1 MKRTATG
8 SALVD
13 EIIALMRR
21 FLVMTPEQYLVVALW
36 IIHTYCMEAFEQ
48 TPYLA
53 VTSPEKQCGKTRLLE
68 LLSKLCNR
76 AWLVITPSEATIFRK
91 ISSDHPTLLLDEVDT
106 IFNPKAMAA
115 GHHEGLRALFNSGHR
130 KGVPVARAADFGAKL
145 VEFDVFCPK
154 VLSGIGALPDTI
166 ADRSIPIRMQ
176 RRTANEPLDPFKQR
190 YIAEPCQKLVDK
202 IIDKSIE
209 IAGPMS
215 NGKYPDMPDELSD
228 RMSEGCEPLIHIADY
243 LGCGEPARRAI
254 VVLCAVEDRV
264 DEHSTMRLRLLRDLD
279 KIFTGIG
286 GKPRRRLS
294 TVKIIEL
301 LEKLED
307 SQWKYPHYYG
317 RDITSRDLATMLRHY
332 GVEPK
337 LIRLSGSGRQGT
349 GEVKRGYTYDD
360 LYPVFER
367 YINNGEPVKK

>member
-1 MKRTATG
+1 VKTKGTG

-21 FLVMTPEQYLVVALW
+21 FLVMSDEQYLVVALW

-91 ISSDHPTLLLDEVDT
+91 INNEHPTLLLDEVDT

-115 GHHEGLRALFNSGHR
+115 GHHEHLRALFNAGHR
-130 KGVPVARAADFGAKL
+130 RGVPVARAADFGAKL

-176 RRTANEPLDPFKQR
+176 RRTANEPLEPFKQR
-190 YIAEPCQKLVDK
+190 YIEGPCQVMVDK
-202 IIDKSIE
+202 IIEKSLQIT
-209 IAGPMS
+209 GPMS

-228 RMSEGCEPLIHIADY
+228 RLSEGCEPLVHIADF
-243 LGCGEPARRAI
+243 LGCGEPARKA
-254 VVLCAVEDRV
+254 VVTLCAVEERV
-264 DEHSTMRLRLLRDLD
+264 DEHSTMRLRLLRDL
-279 KIFTGIG
+279 KKVFTGAG
-286 GKPRRRLS
+286 GKPRPRLS
-294 TVKIIEL
+294 TTKVIEL

-337 LIRLSGSGRQGT
+337 LIRLSGSGRKGT
-349 GEVKRGYTYDD
+349 GEVKRGYLYDD
-360 LYPVFER
+360 LHSVFER
-367 YINNGEPVKK
+367 YLSAGEQG